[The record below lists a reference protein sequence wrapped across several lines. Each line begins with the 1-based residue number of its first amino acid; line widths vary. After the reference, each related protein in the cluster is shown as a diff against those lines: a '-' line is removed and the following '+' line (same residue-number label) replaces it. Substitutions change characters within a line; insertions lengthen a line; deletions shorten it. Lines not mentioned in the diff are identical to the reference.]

1 MSEDLKS
8 ILELIFRWV
17 HVIAGVMWIGHLWFF
32 NFVNAQVAKT
42 YDADSKKK
50 VVPELMPRALYW
62 FRWGAAYTW
71 ITGLLLIVFIYLI
84 GASKS
89 GLLIPLNVEG
99 NPVRPIGMGHGLSF
113 GVLIVGWVIYDIL
126 WKSLEKKETA
136 GAAVSFVLS
145 AGLIYGLHQIFSPRA
160 AYILTGATFG
170 TIMAANVWMRI
181 WPAQRRIISAIKGGT
196 APDGALVARA
206 GLRSKHN
213 TYMSVP
219 LLFTMVSNHYP
230 SVYGSD
236 LAPIYLIVL
245 VGLGWG
251 IAKMLY
257 SKSATPAPAQFE
269 PEGGPA
275 PAAKA

>member
-1 MSEDLKS
+1 MSEDVKS
-8 ILELIFRWV
+8 WLELIFRWV
-17 HVIAGVMWIGHLWFF
+17 HVIAGVMWIGHLYFF

-71 ITGLLLIVFIYLI
+71 ITGILLLVFVYFI

-89 GLLIPLNVEG
+89 GMLIPLDSG
-99 NPVRPIGMGHGLSF
+99 RPIGMGHGISI

-126 WKSLEKKETA
+126 WKSLEKQETA
-136 GAAVSFVLS
+136 GVAVSFVLT

-160 AYILTGATFG
+160 AFIILGSTFG
-170 TIMAANVWMRI
+170 TLMASNVWMRI
-181 WPAQRRIISAIKGGT
+181 WPAQRRIISAIKAGT

-219 LLFTMVSNHYP
+219 LLFTMISNHYP
-230 SVYGSD
+230 AVYGSD
-236 LAPIYLIVL
+236 LAPFFLIGL
-245 VGLGWG
+245 VALGWG
-251 IAKMLY
+251 ITKMIY

-269 PEGGPA
+269 PAAGDAPA
-275 PAAKA
+275 PKA